1 MLPQADTLT
10 PYNTEWRSPPTLPNN
25 LALNTITPVFIDI
38 RPNAKLLGDRTSSD
52 LVELT
57 RDVKVGWIHV
67 ISLNVG
73 VHHHRLSFDDQHTLV
88 VQF

>member
-1 MLPQADTLT
+1 MLPQADTLM
-10 PYNTEWRSPPTLPNN
+10 PYNTEWRSTPTLLNN
-25 LALNTITPVFIDI
+25 LALITITPAFVYI
-38 RPNAKLLGDRTSSD
+38 RPNAKLLGDCTSSD